1 MINGMPVVTAPEEID
16 VTAEIIRTD
25 RMVRSLAGC

>member
-1 MINGMPVVTAPEEID
+1 VVTAPEEID